1 MPYNV
6 LSPEYK
12 SKIWL
17 MYLRKSRQDDPHE
30 TVEEVLAKH
39 EAMLQDWAL
48 RELGH
53 TIPEEYIFREIVS
66 GERISDRRELQKV
79 LRAIESNEVAGII
92 CRDASRL
99 SRGDLIDCGTLMSTL
114 QFTST
119 LVATP
124 MMVYNM
130 EDKMERRFF
139 QDELL
144 RGSSYLEYVKEVL
157 ATGREIA
164 VTKRGAFIGSVA
176 PYGYKKVKI
185 GKLCTLEPHETE
197 ADVVRMIFDL
207 YVNQDMTFHSIGRK
221 LDAMGI
227 MPRTGQTWRDTSI
240 RQIVANHH
248 YDGKVIWGK
257 RKTKIVI
264 EDGKQIRTRRWSNE
278 DDFEIRDGM
287 HPALVDHETFVTA
300 NEKRLNNP
308 RIIKDLKLSNPLAG
322 ILFCSKCGHAMR
334 RVPYG
339 HAEHRY
345 ACHTHR
351 PGCMK
356 SIKMSDVHKAV
367 IVALEESELPDLQA
381 KLNSNQ
387 GSSRAIQQKILDGLM
402 KQMEEYREQEENQ
415 YELLETKKYT
425 LELFEKRNSALREK
439 MKKCEIQIRETQ
451 NNMPK
456 EVDYAERI
464 VALEDAIAALKD
476 GSVPVEQ
483 QNRLLKKIIERIEIE
498 TYPLPKRSTGCRL
511 KIDLLI

>member
-6 LSPEYK
+6 LSLEYK

-17 MYLRKSRQDDPHE
+17 MYLRKSRQDDPNE

-39 EAMLQDWAL
+39 ELWLQEWA
-48 RELGH
+48 EKNLGRR
-53 TIPEEYIFREIVS
+53 IPEEHIYREIVS
-66 GERISDRRELQKV
+66 GERISDRREMQKV
-79 LRAIESNEVAGII
+79 LREIERPDVGGIL
-92 CRDASRL
+92 CYNASRL
-99 SRGDLIDCGTLMSTL
+99 SRGDLLDCGTLIINL
-114 QFTST
+114 RFTST

-124 MMVYNM
+124 TVVYNL
-130 EDKMERRFF
+130 EDNRERQYF
-139 QDELL
+139 QDDLL
-144 RGSSYLEYVKEVL
+144 RGSSYLDQTKEVL
-157 ATGREIA
+157 AVGREIA
-164 VTKRGAFIGSVA
+164 VTKKGAYIGSYA

-197 ADVVRMIFDL
+197 ADVVRMIYDL
-207 YVNQDMTFHSIGRK
+207 YVNEDMTFHSIARK

-227 MPRTGQTWRDTSI
+227 KPRTGTAWRDTSI

-248 YDGKVIWGK
+248 NDGKVIYGK
-257 RKTKIVI
+257 RKKKTII
-264 EDGKQIRTRRWSNE
+264 EDGKQVQKRRWAE
-278 DDFEIRDGM
+278 QYDIVDGM
-287 HPALVDHETFVTA
+287 HPALVDHEIFVAA

-334 RVPYG
+334 RVPYT

-345 ACHTHR
+345 ACHTYK
-351 PGCMK
+351 PACMK
-356 SIKMSDVHKAV
+356 SIKMSDVHEAV
-367 IVALEESELPDLQA
+367 IVALEQSELPDLQA
-381 KLNSNQ
+381 KLSSNQ

-402 KQMEEYREQEENQ
+402 KQMAEYKEQEENQ

-425 LELFEKRNSALREK
+425 LELFEKRNAALREK
-439 MKKCEIQIRETQ
+439 MDKCEYQIREAK
-451 NNMPK
+451 NNMPA

-464 VALEDAIAALKD
+464 IALENAIAALRD
-476 GSVPVEQ
+476 DSVPIEKK
-483 QNRLLKKIIERIEIE
+483 NSLLKKIVERIEIE

>member
-1 MPYNV
+1 MS
-6 LSPEYK
+6 LISPEMK
-12 SKIWL
+12 FKIWI
-17 MYLRKSRQDDPHE
+17 MYLRKSRQDDPNE

-39 EAMLQDWAL
+39 EAQLQDWAE

-53 TIPEEYIFREIVS
+53 RIPEEYIFREIVS

-92 CRDASRL
+92 CKDAPRL
-99 SRGDLIDCGTLMSTL
+99 SRGDLLDCGTLITTL

-124 MMVYNM
+124 MMVYNI

-144 RGSSYLEYVKEVL
+144 RGSSYLDYVKEVL

-164 VTKRGAFIGSVA
+164 VTKRGAFIGSTA

-207 YVNQDMTFHSIGRK
+207 YVNEDMTFYAIGRK

-227 MPRTGQTWRDTSI
+227 KPRTGDTWRDTTL
-240 RQIVANHH
+240 RQLISNHH

-257 RKTKIVI
+257 RKTKTTIEEGKPVRSRKWADDDQYTIV
-264 EDGKQIRTRRWSNE
+264 
-278 DDFEIRDGM
+278 DGM
-287 HPALVDHETFVTA
+287 HPALIDHDLFVRA
-300 NEKRLNNP
+300 NEKRTNNP
-308 RIIKDLKLSNPLAG
+308 RIIRDLKLSNPFAG
-322 ILFCSKCGHAMR
+322 MLVCSKCGHAMQR
-334 RVPYG
+334 RPYT
-339 HAEHRY
+339 HAEDRY
-345 ACHTHR
+345 VCPIHK
-351 PGCMK
+351 PSCMK
-356 SIKMSDVHKAV
+356 SIKMKEVQEAV
-367 IVALEESELPDLQA
+367 IVALEQSELPNLQA
-381 KLNSNQ
+381 KLDSNQ
-387 GSSRAIQQKILDGLM
+387 GSARAIQQKILDKLNR
-402 KQMEEYREQEENQ
+402 QLAEYKEQEENQ

-425 LELFEKRNSALREK
+425 LELFEKRNAALREK
-439 MKKCEIQIRETQ
+439 MKQCEKQIMEAQR
-451 NNMPK
+451 NMPK

-464 VALEDAIAALKD
+464 VALEDAIKALRDDSMSIEEK
-476 GSVPVEQ
+476 
-483 QNRLLKKIIERIEIE
+483 NRLLKKIIDKIEIE
-498 TYPLPKRSTGCRL
+498 TFTLPKRNTGCHL